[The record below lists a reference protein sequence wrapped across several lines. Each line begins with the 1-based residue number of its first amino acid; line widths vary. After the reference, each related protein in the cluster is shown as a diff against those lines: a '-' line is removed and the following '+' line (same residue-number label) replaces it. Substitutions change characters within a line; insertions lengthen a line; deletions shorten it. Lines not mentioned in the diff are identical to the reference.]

1 MTTLA
6 AVVDANTSDDQWE
19 QWIAMGKLRDLR
31 RSKRVTAVATVIACG
46 FALWV
51 SSQLLL
57 V

>member
-51 SSQLLL
+51 TSQLLF